1 MLEETFSSFSDRIL
15 MYTILFIDSKGMRF
29 DMSDIIQKG
38 IPFSNS
44 PKLHNEIG
52 NVKTDK
58 KALAKSAL
66 RNADEFYMGAGL
78 IFKQS
83 PLELIQV
90 ISVNLAFSCE
100 LYIKAML
107 YELSVGF
114 GKTHRI
120 SDLYRLLPEE
130 QQKRV
135 KENVYFQHEKKD
147 NFELVLEEISDAF
160 VFLRYAHERKA
171 IVSNWD
177 GLSAISTAIM
187 KMAKDIIGETK

>member
-1 MLEETFSSFSDRIL
+1 
-15 MYTILFIDSKGMRF
+15 
-29 DMSDIIQKG
+29 MSDIIQKG
-38 IPFSNS
+38 ITFSNL

-66 RNADEFYMGAGL
+66 RNANEFYIGAEL

-83 PLELIQV
+83 SLELIQV

-100 LYIKAML
+100 LYLKAML
-107 YELSVGF
+107 YELDVDF

-120 SDLYRLLPEE
+120 SNLYKSLPEE

-135 KENVYFQHEKKD
+135 KENVHFWHEKKD

-171 IVSNWD
+171 IVSNWE

-187 KMAKDIIGETK
+187 RVAKDIIGETK

>member
-1 MLEETFSSFSDRIL
+1 
-15 MYTILFIDSKGMRF
+15 
-29 DMSDIIQKG
+29 MSDTIQKG

-44 PKLHNEIG
+44 PKLHDEIG

-66 RNADEFYMGAGL
+66 RNADEFYKGAGL
-78 IFKQS
+78 IFIQS
-83 PLELIQV
+83 LELIQV

-100 LYIKAML
+100 LYLKAML
-107 YELSVGF
+107 YELDVDF

-135 KENVYFQHEKKD
+135 KENVHFQHEKKD

-160 VFLRYAHERKA
+160 VFLRYAHERKS
-171 IVSNWD
+171 IVSNGD

-187 KMAKDIIGETK
+187 SMAKDIIGETK